1 MNRVEHLCRQYTN
14 YIVKIARSLF
24 DDEKLVEDVIQI
36 TYLKI
41 AENIDKIDEIEVNT
55 KKSYINSIIKNVA
68 RDVYKI
74 NKKEEDKIDKL
85 KKSLEHGNITV
96 KDKSLEDEVFLK
108 IYLEGILDCLEE
120 DEKKMLLLKQVYG
133 YKNKEIAK
141 IFNIKE
147 KNASKKLNK
156 IKLKLK
162 NVIISLF
169 SIQNQSY
176 AGLMDIINYWI
187 KPSEKE
193 TKIITKKETH
203 NVIVD
208 DFVEPTYIPDEYND
222 VEKDEGRRYMR
233 ITYKNNIANKTIR
246 YTCSFIGDAG
256 VTGLDTE
263 DAEVEHINLDGNDVM
278 LIYKN
283 DMINVFFIDDI
294 YKINILF
301 ELSDGMDFKIGKDE
315 VIKIIK
321 SIK

>member
-133 YKNKEIAK
+133 YKNKEI
-141 IFNIKE
+141 
-147 KNASKKLNK
+147 
-156 IKLKLK
+156 
-162 NVIISLF
+162 
-169 SIQNQSY
+169 
-176 AGLMDIINYWI
+176 D
-187 KPSEKE
+187 
-193 TKIITKKETH
+193 
-203 NVIVD
+203 
-208 DFVEPTYIPDEYND
+208 
-222 VEKDEGRRYMR
+222 R
-233 ITYKNNIANKTIR
+233 
-246 YTCSFIGDAG
+246 
-256 VTGLDTE
+256 
-263 DAEVEHINLDGNDVM
+263 
-278 LIYKN
+278 
-283 DMINVFFIDDI
+283 
-294 YKINILF
+294 
-301 ELSDGMDFKIGKDE
+301 
-315 VIKIIK
+315 K
-321 SIK
+321 SVV